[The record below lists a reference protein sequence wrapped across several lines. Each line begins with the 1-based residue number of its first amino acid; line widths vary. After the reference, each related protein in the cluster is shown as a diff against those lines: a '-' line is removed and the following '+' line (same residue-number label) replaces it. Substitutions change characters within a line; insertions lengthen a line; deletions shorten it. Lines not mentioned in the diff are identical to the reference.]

1 MLPSALRVMAIFA
14 LSEITNQFFNL
25 HFRSFENVKNKK
37 MTEIKSICVFCGSS
51 DGNDIQVEAQAKEL
65 GTYLANHDITLVY
78 GAAKIGVMGQVAQA
92 SLDHKGKVIGVIPEF
107 LKLKE
112 VVHLG
117 LTELITNENMHQRK
131 MTMQEISDGFI
142 TLPGGFGTLE
152 ELFEIITWS
161 QLGLHQK
168 PIGLLNVNGFYD
180 DLLKML
186 EHMVRRGFL
195 KMENYEL
202 LIVDTTVEG
211 LISKMKA
218 YKPQAVPKWL
228 KGDRT

>member
-1 MLPSALRVMAIFA
+1 MNHL
-14 LSEITNQFFNL
+14 
-25 HFRSFENVKNKK
+25 
-37 MTEIKSICVFCGSS
+37 KSICVFCGSS
-51 DGNDIQVEAQAKEL
+51 EGNDLEVGKTAMEL
-65 GTYLANHDITLVY
+65 GAYMARNNIGLVY

-92 SLDHKGKVIGVIPEF
+92 ALDNAGKVIGVIPEF

-117 LTELITNENMHQRK
+117 LTELIVNKNMHERK
-131 MTMQEISDGFI
+131 MKMQEISDGFI
-142 TLPGGFGTLE
+142 TLPGGVGTLE

-180 DLLKML
+180 DLLSLL
-186 EHMVRRGFL
+186 ETMVKRGFL

-202 LIVDTTVEG
+202 LLVDTSVEG
-211 LISKMKA
+211 LLYKMKTFKA
-218 YKPQAVPKWL
+218 PDVPKWL
-228 KGDRT
+228 KADRT